1 MVTSTPSSTT
11 RPARVLPV
19 RRARFEDG
27 QVAGGVVGL
36 AERVE
41 PGRRV
46 AEHRAGEPSIVGEH
60 DDRGRRRS
68 EDGDRID
75 GRPSPAAD
83 LQRGD
88 DEQELPPT
96 ALRAGVREQVQAEVV
111 E

>member
-1 MVTSTPSSTT
+1 MACYG
-11 RPARVLPV
+11 ARVRGRV
-19 RRARFEDG
+19 EA
-27 QVAGGVVGL
+27 GVVVAFDEVGVGQFL
-36 AERVE
+36 RPVNRTE
-41 PGRRV
+41 PV
-46 AEHRAGEPSIVGEH
+46 AVSGADDEPPTSDL

-96 ALRAGVREQVQAEVV
+96 ALCAGVREQVQAEVV